1 MKRFLLSMVTLACVA
16 TGANAQKIGLEI
28 KGNANAGHNTA
39 AMSIAAPA
47 SKAYAKKKI
56 KDNEALVG
64 YPGSETPVSYSG
76 WPTVSDAQA
85 VAAQINDAAKIKN
98 LAGYTVV
105 GMRFIVL
112 GNLGADA
119 AAFAWVYDAQ
129 GQLKADSEYELKE
142 GQYDLCELDG
152 SNLTV
157 KYNDVYFDSTAT
169 FETTDMAT
177 RYGLVYTQ
185 NTDKSSLDA
194 TPFLI
199 GKTTEVANGKC
210 FLVYGTFNKLKGEG
224 WYLNADDNNPHTPC
238 IQLIVKDSKNDTY
251 VVGVDGTLEP
261 TASKYYTLDGKELSA
276 PQKGLNIVKMSDGTT
291 RKVVK

>member
-169 FETTDMAT
+169 FETLT
-177 RYGLVYTQ
+177 RAHWTPPR
-185 NTDKSSLDA
+185 SSLA
-194 TPFLI
+194 RPQR
-199 GKTTEVANGKC
+199 
-210 FLVYGTFNKLKGEG
+210 
-224 WYLNADDNNPHTPC
+224 W
-238 IQLIVKDSKNDTY
+238 Q
-251 VVGVDGTLEP
+251 
-261 TASKYYTLDGKELSA
+261 TASASSSMAPSTSLKERA
-276 PQKGLNIVKMSDGTT
+276 GTSMPMTITPT
-291 RKVVK
+291 RLASS